1 MDPDPSGNLAFQFL
15 LLIFFTFLNAFFA
28 GAEMAVVSVNK
39 KRIRALADEGNTK
52 ARFIQGLF
60 EDSTRFLSAIQVAI
74 TFAGFYSS
82 ASAAAGI
89 SPVFARWLASL
100 GVPYSSALAYNSVT
114 LVLMFFNLVFG
125 ELVPK
130 RIALQKAEAFCMV
143 TVMPIHYLSIVL
155 APFTKLLSI
164 STKVV
169 LRLLG
174 LPSED
179 QEEAITAEEIKALME
194 AGHQS
199 GVFDEDKVEMVDS
212 ALSFGERT
220 AREAMV
226 PRQKVFMLD
235 INESLEEM
243 LDEIL
248 QSRHSRIP
256 VYQDEFDDIIGIL
269 HVKDVMIGLRRGQL
283 QDGDIRSMLHKA
295 YFVPEMKDAADLFR
309 AMQSRRER
317 MAVLVDEYG
326 GFSGIVTIE
335 DLVEMVM
342 GDIREEYEDAEAEI
356 TPLGDGDFLVDGTTT
371 LTDLNEELDLR
382 LESDECDTL
391 SGYLI
396 EQLGFIP
403 QDEEAVSV
411 SQQGY
416 LFTAKEI
423 QGRTIAKVLMHKLEE
438 EHVEAEATPA

>member
-1 MDPDPSGNLAFQFL
+1 MDPDPSSNITFQFL
-15 LLIFFTFLNAFFA
+15 LLLFFTFLNAFFA

-39 KRIRALADEGNTK
+39 KRIRVLAEEGHKK
-52 ARFIQGLF
+52 AQVIQSLF
-60 EDSTRFLSAIQVAI
+60 EDSTRFLSTIQVAI

-89 SPVFARWLASL
+89 SPTFARWLQGL

-114 LVLMFFNLVFG
+114 LILMFFNLVFG

-130 RIALQKAEAFCMV
+130 RVALQKAEAFCFL

-155 APFTKLLSI
+155 SPFTRLLSL

-169 LRLLG
+169 LRALG
-174 LPSED
+174 LPAED
-179 QEEAITAEEIKALME
+179 QEEAVTAEEIKALME
-194 AGHQS
+194 AGQQS

-212 ALSFGERT
+212 ALSFGEKT

-226 PRQKVFMLD
+226 PRQRVFMLD
-235 INESLEEM
+235 IEESLDEM

-256 VYQDEFDDIIGIL
+256 VYEGEFDNIIGVL
-269 HVKDVMIGLRRGQL
+269 HVKDVMIRLRKGDL
-283 QDGDIRSMLHKA
+283 QNDDIRLMLQKA

-309 AMQSRRER
+309 AMQANRER
-317 MAVLVDEYG
+317 MAILVDEYG
-326 GFSGIVTIE
+326 GISGIVTIE

-342 GDIREEYEDAEAEI
+342 GDISEAYEEVESEI
-356 TPLGDGDFLVDGTTT
+356 TDLGNGNFLLDGSMLLD
-371 LTDLNEELDLR
+371 DLNEEFDLN

-396 EQLGFIP
+396 EKLGVIP
-403 QDEEAVSV
+403 TDEEEVSIEE
-411 SQQGY
+411 QGY
-416 LFTAKEI
+416 IFTAKEI
-423 QGRTIAKVLMHKLEE
+423 RERTIRKVLMRKQENS
-438 EHVEAEATPA
+438 VESKKS